1 LSFSFQRDISSF
13 IQDIYVPSSF
23 VVCISFLSFFI
34 DYRSAAA
41 RAPLGVTSVLTI
53 TGQFEGSFKVLE
65 TQKKKKKKTFQLSP
79 IPILLLTFNFINK
92 IN

>member
-1 LSFSFQRDISSF
+1 M
-13 IQDIYVPSSF
+13 PSSF

>member
-1 LSFSFQRDISSF
+1 M
-13 IQDIYVPSSF
+13 PSSF

-65 TQKKKKKKTFQLSP
+65 TKKKEEKNFSA
-79 IPILLLTFNFINK
+79 LTYPSFIIK
-92 IN
+92 L

>member
-1 LSFSFQRDISSF
+1 M
-13 IQDIYVPSSF
+13 PSSF

-65 TQKKKKKKTFQLSP
+65 KKKKEEKNFSA
-79 IPILLLTFNFINK
+79 LTYPSFIIK
-92 IN
+92 L